1 MEDQSI
7 LEEDCESEE
16 AESSASD
23 QKSEASVKPQQM
35 QNAK

>member
-7 LEEDCESEE
+7 LEEDCENEE
-16 AESSASD
+16 AASSVSD
-23 QKSEASVKPQQM
+23 QKGEASVKPQQA